1 MCDLPDRRSRP
12 VATVA
17 MLLAIGLW
25 LWPKSPVVGQDL
37 SVPPSD
43 FGANSGNS
51 RFADTR
57 DFVHV
62 LDVQH
67 AITDQDEVVI
77 TLRVDPGFHV
87 NANPASFEYLLATR
101 VEFADIEPLKII
113 YPIPVQFKSKFADGP
128 LSVYDGT
135 IAIQAHFPNGVL
147 ARNSAPRGK
156 VVAQACT
163 DEVCLPPAVLP
174 FP

>member
-1 MCDLPDRRSRP
+1 
-12 VATVA
+12 
-17 MLLAIGLW
+17 MLLAMGLW
-25 LWPKSPVVGQDL
+25 LWPDSPFAGQDV

-62 LDVQH
+62 LDVRQ
-67 AITDQDEVVI
+67 ATADEDELVV
-77 TLRVDPGFHV
+77 TLRIDSGFHI

-101 VEFADIEPLKII
+101 LEFVDVEPVKIV
-113 YPIPVQFKSKFADGP
+113 YPNPVQFKPKFADEP
-128 LSVYDGT
+128 IDVYEGT
-135 IAIQAHFPNGVL
+135 VVIHVFFPNGAL
-147 ARNSAPRGK
+147 ARNSVLRGT
-156 VVAQACT
+156 VAAQACT
-163 DEVCLPPAVLP
+163 DEVCLPPAELP